1 MTAVSYVSAL
11 FHADDDSGAPLVGGK
26 LYTYVSGTTT
36 PAITYADD
44 SGSTQNTNPVTLN
57 ARGEAQVFLTTG
69 NTYSFALYT
78 ASGALIYTIDG
89 VSGPLSS
96 AALSAYAPLEGP
108 TFTGNPTA
116 PTQLTND
123 NSTKLATTALV
134 KNKIDAALVDAT
146 EIQKGII
153 ELATNAEVI
162 AGTDAERAI
171 VAAALFNLF
180 TGSGRQQTTGPYY
193 FRLPGKFVVQFGK
206 YTGGGSGDVTITL
219 PYSNNASVLFAGG
232 IPADISIPTGFDCT
246 NCKSTTATT
255 FTLARVS
262 GPPSA
267 AGAFNFY
274 WLAITLSN

>member
-11 FHADDDSGAPLVGGK
+11 FHADDDNGAPLVGGK

-57 ARGEAQVFLTTG
+57 ARGEAKVFLTAG

-96 AALSAYAPLEGP
+96 AALSAYAPLDSP
-108 TFTGNPTA
+108 TFIGDPTA
-116 PTQLTND
+116 PTQLTD
-123 NSTKLATTALV
+123 DDSTKLATTALV
-134 KNKIDAALVDAT
+134 KSKIDAALVDAT
-146 EIQKGII
+146 EAQKGII

-162 AGTDAERAI
+162 AGTDTERAI

-206 YTGGGSGDVTITL
+206 YTGGGTGNVTITL
-219 PYSNNASVLFAGG
+219 PYSNNASLVFAGG
-232 IPADISIPTGFDCT
+232 TPADLSVVTGFDCLDHT
-246 NCKSTTATT
+246 SNTTSSVTY
-255 FTLARVS
+255 ARVS
-262 GPPSA
+262 GPPSS